1 MKKILFYGAGNISQ
15 ALIMGLLSSGFNKNN
30 IDNFIAGIEQLIID
44 LNIPRKLKDVGI
56 TQKDIQML
64 ADDALKQQRLL
75 INNPREVNLE
85 DVISIYE
92 ASY

>member
-1 MKKILFYGAGNISQ
+1 MKYGKKIYIVSLVILIS
-15 ALIMGLLSSGFNKNN
+15 LSSCM
-30 IDNFIAGIEQLIID
+30 
-44 LNIPRKLKDVGI
+44 KDQASKRPN
-56 TQKDIQML
+56 QKDIQTL
-64 ADDALKQQRLL
+64 AADALKQQRLL